1 MKPDDSVFVIELC
14 GKLNSI
20 YADRETAERVVAGL
34 GSDLLDSNLAQVR
47 LLAFEARVEEWVVQ

>member
-34 GSDLLDSNLAQVR
+34 RSDLLDSNLAQVR